1 MNNVILFDDES
12 RDHLLPL
19 TFTRPIGQLRIGIL
33 TIREKWERWLNAR
46 ISFITQDY
54 LAEKFPIHIEEDN
67 FVINGSVLPSDRLCR
82 LILQLETNEALLDG
96 GELIAARLNRKQFD
110 RLINDDEIEELQGI
124 DLEDTPFLK
133 IKYPWDVFRLN
144 DQALREDFDLLT
156 ENRESEKI
164 ADTNRII
171 APDQIF
177 IEKGATVSC
186 AVLNASTGPIYIG
199 KDATVMEGAMIR
211 GPFALGDHS
220 QVKMGGKIYGATTLG
235 PHCKVGG
242 EVSNTVFQGY
252 SSKAHDGYIGN
263 SVIGEWCNLGADTNC
278 SNLKNNYA
286 EVRVWNYPEER
297 FIPTGLQFCGLI
309 MGDHSKSGIN
319 TMFNTGTVVGVFA
332 NIFGAGFPRN
342 FIPSFAW
349 GGYEGYSTYH
359 IKKAFEVA
367 ERVMSR
373 RDLELSTA
381 DRAMIEHVFGL
392 TSPSRRWDKTEA

>member
-19 TFTRPIGQLRIGIL
+19 TFTRPIGELRIGIL
-33 TIREKWERWLNAR
+33 SIREKWERWLDAR
-46 ISFITQDY
+46 TSFITQDY
-54 LAEKFPIHIEEDN
+54 LAEKFPIHIEDDN

-82 LILQLETNEALLDG
+82 LILQLEPNEALLDD
-96 GELIAARLNRKQFD
+96 GELIAARLDRNQFD

-133 IKYPWDVFRLN
+133 INYPWDIFHHN
-144 DQALREDFDLLT
+144 DQAIREDFDLLT
-156 ENRESEKI
+156 EERESQTLD
-164 ADTNRII
+164 DTNR
-171 APDQIF
+171 AMNLDQIF
-177 IEKGATVSC
+177 IEEGAEVNC
-186 AVLNASTGPIYIG
+186 AILNASTGPIYIG
-199 KDATVMEGAMIR
+199 KNAKVMEGAMIR

-220 QVKMGGKIYGATTLG
+220 QVKMGGKIYGATTFG

-242 EVSNTVFQGY
+242 EVNNIVIQGY
-252 SSKAHDGYIGN
+252 SNKGHDGFIGH

-286 EVRVWNYPEER
+286 EVRVWSYPEER

-309 MGDHSKSGIN
+309 MGDHSKTGIN

-359 IKKAFEVA
+359 IKKAFNVA
-367 ERVMSR
+367 ERVMAR
-373 RDLELSTA
+373 RDIELSA
-381 DRAMIEHVFGL
+381 MDRAIIERVFDI
-392 TSPSRRWDKTEA
+392 TATKRRWDKQDT